1 MKTLLLTILSAI
13 IGQILFIGCTA
24 DAPSDAWRIEGT
36 VKSDNAADTF
46 YIVSEADRDTIA
58 TLYARDGQIVP
69 LQDTVGHNT
78 LCRIAASGHRRVQTM
93 LICLEYGTIR
103 LDIDL
108 TGERKAID
116 NMGGTPLNEVLRR
129 FFLARQFDYEHGTL
143 DDWRQRCRRITAE
156 VCNIVSQYPDHPIS
170 EFVIWV
176 DFNVMP
182 PQVVDSLLNSLSAP
196 VRMRN
201 YVSIVEEQN
210 SFRYGSQEGDLLKD
224 ARGIDLHTG
233 DSVRMSDYIGHGQY
247 VLLDFWGSFC
257 RPCIATM
264 PRLQEVYERC
274 KGNGLLMVGVMP
286 RMSNNVERAREIVQ
300 QLGVTYP
307 QVADIKTMSTY
318 GVCSLPTLML
328 IGPDGRICT
337 PCGAD
342 PGIILADVER
352 RFGNGDGL

>member
-1 MKTLLLTILSAI
+1 MKTLLLTILSSI

-24 DAPSDAWRIEGT
+24 NAPSDAWRIEGT
-36 VKSDNAADTF
+36 VKSENAADTF
-46 YIVSEADRDTIA
+46 YIVRETERDTIA

-69 LQDTVGHNT
+69 LQDTIGHNA
-78 LCRIAASGHRRVQTM
+78 LCRLAASGDR
-93 LICLEYGTIR
+93 LLLAKAFCLEYGTIR
-103 LDIDL
+103 LDIAL
-108 TGERKAID
+108 TGERKTID
-116 NMGGTPLNEVLRR
+116 NMGGTPLNEALKR
-129 FFLARQFDYEHGTL
+129 FFDARQFDYEHGTL
-143 DDWRQRCRRITAE
+143 ANWRQRSERITAE
-156 VCNIVSQYPDHPIS
+156 VCNIVGQYPDHPIS
-170 EFVIWV
+170 EFVLWV

-182 PQVVDSLLNSLSAP
+182 PQVVDSLLNTLSAP
-196 VRMRN
+196 IRLRK

-224 ARGIDLHTG
+224 ARGIDLQTG

-247 VLLDFWGSFC
+247 VLLDFWVSFC
-257 RPCIATM
+257 RPCITTM
-264 PRLQEVYERC
+264 PRLQEVYERY

-300 QLGVTYP
+300 QQGVTYP

-318 GVCSLPTLML
+318 GVCGYPTLML
-328 IGPDGRICT
+328 IDPDGRICS

-352 RFGNGDGL
+352 RFGSGIGQ